1 MSGSLDAP
9 EGGSDAVMQAITC
22 EVCNYSLYI
31 PKIIGNSNR
40 SRKNMM
46 QNNVL
51 YFKYQTDNAVEFIF
65 FHICKLKHKHLILQP
80 VNFVLINL

>member
-9 EGGSDAVMQAITC
+9 ESGSDAVMQAITC

-46 QNNVL
+46 
-51 YFKYQTDNAVEFIF
+51 
-65 FHICKLKHKHLILQP
+65 
-80 VNFVLINL
+80 